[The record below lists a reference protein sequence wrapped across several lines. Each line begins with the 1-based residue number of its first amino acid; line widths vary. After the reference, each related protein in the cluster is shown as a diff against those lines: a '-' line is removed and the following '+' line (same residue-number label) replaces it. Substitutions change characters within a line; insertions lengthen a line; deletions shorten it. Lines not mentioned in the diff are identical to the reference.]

1 MAARPLP
8 AFVRSARSARL
19 AMSACALLAGLAST
33 GAMAAPATPA
43 HLPPVTDFGAQ
54 SAAAASKGEPLVVLV
69 SLPDCTYCEAVR
81 RNYLGPQVAAG
92 EIAAREID
100 MTADTPIR
108 DVDGTMTTAKRWA
121 QAHNISVAPT
131 VLFLDR
137 HGRNLAKP
145 LRGMQPDF
153 YGAYLEQAIDEAR
166 AKVAAR
172 TGTPQ

>member
-1 MAARPLP
+1 MPFRSLPRVAAPW
-8 AFVRSARSARL
+8 
-19 AMSACALLAGLAST
+19 LASL
-33 GAMAAPATPA
+33 AAVAGFSAVAGTA
-43 HLPPVTDFGAQ
+43 HLPPVTDIGAQ
-54 SAAAASKGEPLVVLV
+54 SAAAARQGEPLVVLV
-69 SLPDCTYCEAVR
+69 SLPGCTYCETVR

-92 EIAAREID
+92 DIAAREID

-131 VLFLDR
+131 VMFLDP

-172 TGTPQ
+172 PGAQQ